1 MPDISIGIVLN
12 FTERIILEEEDLSQN
27 DDEDFVV
34 RSTTLLII
42 HKLIWSKPEN
52 LVSFCEVH
60 IEIFSISNLQIWKS
74 CVIALI
80 VVIALIFVIAGDH
93 EETY

>member
-42 HKLIWSKPEN
+42 HKLI
-52 LVSFCEVH
+52 
-60 IEIFSISNLQIWKS
+60 
-74 CVIALI
+74 
-80 VVIALIFVIAGDH
+80 
-93 EETY
+93 